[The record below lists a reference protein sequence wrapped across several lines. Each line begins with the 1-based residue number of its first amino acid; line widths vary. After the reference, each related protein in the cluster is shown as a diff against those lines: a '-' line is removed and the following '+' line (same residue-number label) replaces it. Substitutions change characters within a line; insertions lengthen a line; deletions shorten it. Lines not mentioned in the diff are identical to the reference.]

1 MSSGTRTCVERER
14 LIPPSISKSSDLRAS
29 FTSLVAV
36 IENSI
41 RGIDQK
47 LRYPGRERFVVFYY
61 EPRGEE
67 VVWRDPCTYGF
78 ANGAAPDFED
88 ELAPVADLYKVH
100 VGSDCSPATHVL
112 LVDRVDRRAYFVEKA
127 QGLRF
132 LAEVAETRNANMS
145 AKVKASSVSAPA
157 MSVEVT
163 QETIAKLAYEIWEQR
178 GRITGY
184 YLRDWLEAE
193 AKLAA
198 MASSASASSSPVAS
212 QK

>member
-1 MSSGTRTCVERER
+1 
-14 LIPPSISKSSDLRAS
+14 
-29 FTSLVAV
+29 VAV

-100 VGSDCSPATHVL
+100 LGSDCSPATHVL

-127 QGLRF
+127 QGVQF
-132 LAEVAETRNANMS
+132 LAGVAESRNANI
-145 AKVKASSVSAPA
+145 ATKGKASSVSAPE

-178 GRITGY
+178 GRMTGY

-198 MASSASASSSPVAS
+198 MANSDASASPVAS